1 MASTEDT
8 AAANAAAGADTTT
21 GEGMNAFSMPA
32 LGAPMPND
40 VTGPT
45 AATAGPVSG
54 KAKKKRPP
62 ALEWELAKELPTPEG
77 ESNPWNGAGK
87 DQPVP
92 ITASEKTCI
101 AKETNPL
108 FPIGFHNLT
117 SAKRGVTKGRGPL
130 RGKETLC
137 LLYCSADKAGCP
149 FKARFLRTSQGIEI
163 WTSGEHDAST
173 HKTQPKRGLNS
184 EARAFV
190 TKNHDLSQGQLL
202 EHLQRKGLI
211 PADCTKDELAKIKSQ
226 IKRRRHTVKCQISKE
241 KLVVASMRAPKVEKE
256 RAMEAANRNA
266 VGVIVAAGGLVHA
279 REEQE
284 RMVHAQMIA
293 EEAMGHSPMGPPP
306 MGPPPPPGVLRQM
319 MMDPEAAAVAAAAA
333 EEAAAAGD
341 VMPVYPVLPHHI

>member
-8 AAANAAAGADTTT
+8 AAEGADVAP
-21 GEGMNAFSMPA
+21 GEGMNAFSIAASA

-40 VTGPT
+40 VAGPT
-45 AATAGPVSG
+45 AATAVSAVSG

-62 ALEWELAKELPTPEG
+62 PLDWELAKELPLPEG
-77 ESNPWNGAGK
+77 ESNPWNGASK

-92 ITASEKTCI
+92 ITASEKICI
-101 AKETNPL
+101 AKESNPL
-108 FPIGFHNLT
+108 FPIGFYNLT
-117 SAKRGVTKGRGPL
+117 SAKRGVTKGRGQWK
-130 RGKETLC
+130 GKETLC
-137 LLYCSADKAGCP
+137 LLYCSADKSGCP
-149 FKARFLRTSQGIEI
+149 FKARFVRTSQGLEI
-163 WTSGEHDAST
+163 WTSGEHNVST

-190 TKNHDLSQGQLL
+190 TKNHDLGQGQLL
-202 EHLQRKGLI
+202 EHLQRNGLI
-211 PADCTKDELAKIKSQ
+211 PADCSKEELIKIKSQ
-226 IKRRRHTVKCQISKE
+226 IKRRRHTVKGQISKE

-293 EEAMGHSPMGPPP
+293 EEAMGHAPMGPPP

-319 MMDPEAAAVAAAAA
+319 MMDPEAAAAAAAAA
-333 EEAAAAGD
+333 EEAAATGD
-341 VMPVYPVLPHHI
+341 VLPVYPVLPHHI